1 MCKSINDNFSD
12 PKSLVVAREFS
23 GDVNKEVWYSSEL
36 VNYAKISGGNLVLGL
51 KPQEDLSAT
60 GQGSTVYFSRWV
72 DHGKITISAKSG
84 CKSPGVVSSFI
95 VRNEFGDEID
105 FEWVG
110 KDTSNVQTNYYYNNE
125 LDYTKMVPSPNLGD
139 TTSKFIDYTIDWQLD
154 SISWYV
160 AGNLVR
166 TVRRSDTWSV
176 AENVFKFPDRPA
188 QLSFSIWD
196 GSNGRPEGT
205 RNWAGYP
212 ISYRPN
218 TEYDFN
224 IANVQIKCMYNGN
237 DTWVDHGK
245 ITISAKSGCKSP
257 GVVSSFIVRNE
268 FGDEIDF
275 EWVGKDTSN
284 VQTNYYYNNELDY
297 TKMVPSPN
305 LGDTTSKF
313 IDYTIDWQLDSISW
327 YVAGNLV
334 RTVRRSDT
342 WSVAENVFKFPDR
355 PAQLSFSIWD
365 GSNGRPEGTRNW
377 AGYPISY
384 RPNTEYDFNI
394 ANVQIKCMYNG
405 NDTYVIPRR
414 SSNDDSG
421 SDSNADDDNDNDNDT
436 DDATSSKSTSSS
448 TSKATKPSSTSFP
461 ERNNIGINS
470 NEQNGP
476 VTLVSPVSS
485 ASKLTHKGNY
495 ISAGYVGLLLAVSF
509 VLIV

>member
-1 MCKSINDNFSD
+1 MIAGQCIHYGDGKSNCPEHTPCCFQGFCDES
-12 PKSLVVAREFS
+12 A

-196 GSNGRPEGT
+196 GSNGRPDGT
-205 RNWAGYP
+205 RDWAGYP
-212 ISYRPN
+212 ISY
-218 TEYDFN
+218 
-224 IANVQIKCMYNGN
+224 
-237 DTWVDHGK
+237 
-245 ITISAKSGCKSP
+245 SP
-257 GVVSSFIVRNE
+257 
-268 FGDEIDF
+268 D
-275 EWVGKDTSN
+275 
-284 VQTNYYYNNELDY
+284 
-297 TKMVPSPN
+297 
-305 LGDTTSKF
+305 
-313 IDYTIDWQLDSISW
+313 
-327 YVAGNLV
+327 
-334 RTVRRSDT
+334 
-342 WSVAENVFKFPDR
+342 
-355 PAQLSFSIWD
+355 
-365 GSNGRPEGTRNW
+365 
-377 AGYPISY
+377 
-384 RPNTEYDFNI
+384 TEYDFNI

-405 NDTYVIPRR
+405 NDTYVIPTRN
-414 SSNDDSG
+414 SDESTATNSNTES
-421 SDSNADDDNDNDNDT
+421 DT
-436 DDATSSKSTSSS
+436 DTATSSKSLS
-448 TSKATKPSSTSFP
+448 TSKASKPSSTSIP
-461 ERNNIGINS
+461 ERNNFGINS

-476 VTLVSPVSS
+476 VTIVSPISS
-485 ASKLTHKGNY
+485 ADRITVKGNY
-495 ISAGYVGLLLAVSF
+495 IYAGYIGLLLAISF
-509 VLIV
+509 VLSV